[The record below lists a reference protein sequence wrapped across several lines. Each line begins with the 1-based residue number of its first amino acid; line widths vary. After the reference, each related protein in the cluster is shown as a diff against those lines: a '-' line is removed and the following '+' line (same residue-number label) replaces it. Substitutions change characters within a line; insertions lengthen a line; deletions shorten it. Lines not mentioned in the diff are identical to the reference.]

1 MDTTNIIKR
10 EKWGL
15 QQLKEEQFLDK
26 RRLLF
31 TRRFSGGTQSECIF
45 EENLNEEQRHAVEY
59 AVGVRDIYLIWGP
72 PGTGKTTIVPEIVR
86 NYIRLH
92 ENSKILVCSYTNRAV
107 DNVVKKLFNRFSIV
121 RFGDSTLSGDTRYKD
136 ALFEEQLKKKRMSV
150 EEEVER
156 EFRRL
161 IRPLEREKK
170 EEEGELNSNR
180 RKKEQI
186 EEQTERINSEIED
199 LNAEIEHIKRQ
210 ITQFFGWYN

>member
-1 MDTTNIIKR
+1 VRLRIEGLREERIEEGTINVDTTNIIIIKR

-31 TRRFSGGTQSECIF
+31 TGRFSGGTRSECIF

-92 ENSKILVCSYTNRAV
+92 KESNPKILVCSYTNRAV
-107 DNVVKKLFNRFSIV
+107 DRNC
-121 RFGDSTLSGDTRYKD
+121 STGL
-136 ALFEEQLKKKRMSV
+136 ALFGSV
-150 EEEVER
+150 IQH
-156 EFRRL
+156 L
-161 IRPLEREKK
+161 
-170 EEEGELNSNR
+170 
-180 RKKEQI
+180 
-186 EEQTERINSEIED
+186 
-199 LNAEIEHIKRQ
+199 AEIQDIKTHSSR
-210 ITQFFGWYN
+210 NN